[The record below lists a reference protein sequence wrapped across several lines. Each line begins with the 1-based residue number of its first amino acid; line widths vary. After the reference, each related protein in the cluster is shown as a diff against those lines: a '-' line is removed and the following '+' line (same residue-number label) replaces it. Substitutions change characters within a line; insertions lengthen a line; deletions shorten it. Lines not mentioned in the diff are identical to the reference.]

1 MDKGSCL
8 LGAGTNVHGVALT
21 KVPTVRGKSS
31 WHEQNPHGNITDLK
45 ESS

>member
-8 LGAGTNVHGVALT
+8 LGAGTNVQGVALT
-21 KVPTVRGKSS
+21 KVLRVRGKNS
-31 WHEQNPHGNITDLK
+31 WHEQNPHKNITDPR

>member
-8 LGAGTNVHGVALT
+8 LGAGTNVEGVALT
-21 KVPTVRGKSS
+21 EVPTVRGKSS
-31 WHEQNPHGNITDLK
+31 WHKQNLLGNITDLK